1 MSIKE
6 QSLTGVKWNALG
18 HFFTHGVNFV
28 LGLLIARML
37 MPEDYGVIGML
48 AIFTAIAN
56 AFVDS
61 GFSNALVR
69 KPDRTEVDCSTAF
82 YFNIVVGALAY
93 GLLFLGA
100 PLIAAFYDM
109 PILTDVIRVLSL
121 TIFINSLG
129 IVPNALR
136 TVAIDFK
143 SQAYASVFSAI
154 ISGLIGL
161 YMAYHGYGVWALVW
175 QTILGAALGVV
186 IIWLLARW
194 TPSWTYSWQS
204 FRTMFSYGSKLLL
217 SSLIHRT
224 YTYVSN
230 LLIGKFYTP
239 TYLGYYDR
247 GLQMA
252 AWPSLKMFRVLHGV
266 TFPILAK
273 VQDDNQRLMHVYREY
288 QSMISMTV
296 FFIMT
301 LLAAVAEPLIT
312 LLLTAK
318 WLGAVP
324 YLRVFCLAF
333 MFDTICQLNNNL
345 LYVKGRSDMF
355 LKLEIIKKLI
365 VTPFLLMAIPLGV
378 MAICFVAVVHTAV
391 DIACTTY
398 YIKRLLGIKGQ
409 LFPGIGKFFLL
420 SLLACSPAYL
430 ICSIGL
436 SPWMSLPVGSMLAAG
451 LYYAFLHRH
460 PHMKELLQMLKSIL

>member
-1 MSIKE
+1 M
-6 QSLTGVKWNALG
+6 GVKWNALG

-61 GFSNALVR
+61 GFSNALIR
-69 KPDRTEVDCSTAF
+69 KPDRTEIDCSTAF
-82 YFNIVVGALAY
+82 YFNIGVGALAY
-93 GLLFLGA
+93 GLLFLMA
-100 PLIAAFYDM
+100 PFIAAFYEM

-129 IVPNALR
+129 IVPSALR

-143 SQAYASVFSAI
+143 SQAYASVSSAI
-154 ISGLIGL
+154 ISGIIGL
-161 YMAYHGYGVWALVW
+161 YMAYHGFGVWALVW
-175 QTILGAALGVV
+175 QTILAAALNV
-186 IIWLLARW
+186 IVIWLLARW

-204 FRTMFSYGSKLLL
+204 FRTMFSYGSRLLL
-217 SSLIHRT
+217 SGLIHRT

-239 TYLGYYDR
+239 TDLGYYDR

-288 QSMISMTV
+288 QALISMTV

-301 LLAAVAEPLIT
+301 LLAAVAEPLMT
-312 LLLTAK
+312 LLLTEK

-345 LYVKGRSDMF
+345 LYVKGKSDLF
-355 LKLEIIKKLI
+355 LKLEIVKKLI
-365 VTPFLLMAIPLGV
+365 ATPFLLMAIPLGV

-391 DIACTTY
+391 DIASTTY
-398 YIKRLLGIKGQ
+398 YVKRLLGIKGP
-409 LFPGIGKFFLL
+409 LFQGIGKFFLL